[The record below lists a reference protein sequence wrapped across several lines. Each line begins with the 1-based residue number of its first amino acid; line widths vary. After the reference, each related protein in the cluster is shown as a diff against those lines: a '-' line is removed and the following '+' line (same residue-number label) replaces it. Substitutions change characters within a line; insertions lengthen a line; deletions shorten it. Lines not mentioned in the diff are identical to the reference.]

1 MLSDSLAGKG
11 RDRVT
16 ARNSIDRAVEIAESA
31 AFESVFEPRT
41 PLRDDEYDPA
51 NDALFGLRE
60 RIRTQYSPQ
69 PISTRHFDWAAWLD
83 GREEDG
89 PFGNG
94 ATEADAIEEL
104 RVLLQMEER

>member
-1 MLSDSLAGKG
+1 M
-11 RDRVT
+11 T

-31 AFESVFEPRT
+31 AFESAFEPRSP
-41 PLRDDEYDPA
+41 PLVEREYSA
-51 NDALFGLRE
+51 ENDALFGLRE
-60 RIRTQYSPQ
+60 RVRTQYSPQ
-69 PISTRHFDWAAWLD
+69 PIPTRHFDWAAWLD

-104 RVLLQMEER
+104 RVQLQMEGS

>member
-31 AFESVFEPRT
+31 AFESAFEPRT

-51 NDALFGLRE
+51 KDALFGLRE

>member
-1 MLSDSLAGKG
+1 M
-11 RDRVT
+11 T
-16 ARNSIDRAVEIAESA
+16 ARNPIDRAVEIAESA
-31 AFESVFEPRT
+31 AFESAFEPST